1 MLCSDIPCQSVKIN
15 RCCGRSERF
24 HSLCRKG
31 GKHTREQIAA
41 AALRHTGIAR
51 SVDEKGGGVFS
62 GMLYGS
68 PKVIPHSRNR
78 RRRVRMGW
86 VPVFMTMK

>member
-62 GMLYGS
+62 GNYGIRAFQTS
-68 PKVIPHSRNR
+68 VTPYSRANLR
-78 RRRVRMGW
+78 AAPVRSA
-86 VPVFMTMK
+86 

>member
-51 SVDEKGGGVFS
+51 SVDEKGGCVFS
-62 GMLYGS
+62 GNYGIRAFVT
-68 PKVIPHSRNR
+68 PYSRANLR
-78 RRRVRMGW
+78 AAPVRSA
-86 VPVFMTMK
+86 